1 MMSAVSVYGVLP
13 RVTDAG
19 DTCSAPDTAVFDI

>member
-1 MMSAVSVYGVLP
+1 MMSAISVYGVLP

-19 DTCSAPDTAVFDI
+19 GTDLRPVWRTF

>member
-1 MMSAVSVYGVLP
+1 MMSAISVYGVLP

-19 DTCSAPDTAVFDI
+19 DTYSSPDKAVF

>member
-1 MMSAVSVYGVLP
+1 MMSAISVYGVLP

-19 DTCSAPDTAVFDI
+19 GTYHAPDMAVF